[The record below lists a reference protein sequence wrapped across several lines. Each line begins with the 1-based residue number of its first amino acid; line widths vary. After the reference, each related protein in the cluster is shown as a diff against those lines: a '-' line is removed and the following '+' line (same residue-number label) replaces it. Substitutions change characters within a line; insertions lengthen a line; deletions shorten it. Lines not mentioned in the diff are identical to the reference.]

1 MADHCEVPQQ
11 IKVALSGNNRSRW
24 GPEQFTCIFKERN
37 QSRTFLFD
45 PSVRC
50 NGFGPKEAP
59 HPFISISDR
68 SSPGRDNK
76 GSFQKARAEGRR

>member
-1 MADHCEVPQQ
+1 MADPWEVPQQ
-11 IKVALSGNNRSRW
+11 IKVSASRNNSSQW
-24 GPEQFTCIFKERN
+24 DPEQYTCIFREGN

-59 HPFISISDR
+59 HPFISISDH